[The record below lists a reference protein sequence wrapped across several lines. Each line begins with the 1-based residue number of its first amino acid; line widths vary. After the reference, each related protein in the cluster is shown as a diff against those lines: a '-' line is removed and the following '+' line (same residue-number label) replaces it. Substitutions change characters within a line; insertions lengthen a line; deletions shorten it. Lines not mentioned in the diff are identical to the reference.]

1 MQISTSVRKEAVLLG
16 IYGLHK
22 SISLKA
28 MPLEGYGKLEILTAS
43 HQVST

>member
-1 MQISTSVRKEAVLLG
+1 MLLG
-16 IYGLHK
+16 THGLHK

-28 MPLEGYGKLEILTAS
+28 MPLEGYGKLEILTPN